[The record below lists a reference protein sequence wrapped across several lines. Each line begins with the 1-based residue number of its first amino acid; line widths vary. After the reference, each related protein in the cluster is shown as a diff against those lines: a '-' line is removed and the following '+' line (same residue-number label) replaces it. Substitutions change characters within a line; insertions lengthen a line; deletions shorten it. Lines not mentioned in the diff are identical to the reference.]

1 VRLRSSV
8 AGITDLLFFVVTGAG
23 IWIALTGGG
32 QVQLSEDIRLS
43 LTSVNNPVAIATV
56 LAALRYLMRTWGPL
70 LWVIDHA
77 RWMRVVDRAVSVFP
91 KLAHTDSWVLLAL
104 GCVGVVTIKVT
115 LAATHPGFFSGDD
128 VEIHGMTLGRI
139 LELDWPVWDLRSPIF
154 PMGVVYPFQAV
165 AHAAGFTDTSDLVL
179 AGRVAVAILS
189 TASLLMLWKAA
200 TQEYPQRLA
209 FVAVVLLA
217 INKAHMAFGSTE
229 LPRPVSTVLVL
240 GAFLVLRRWST
251 SAVLLSGALIGVAHT
266 FRFSEGVFLLP
277 FTFVLLRRGEWVRAA
292 ACAGA
297 AVLTAGVLIAVA
309 DYAYWGHAFFSL
321 HNAWNYTVV
330 DGLSSRGYQEPW
342 WYLANVG
349 SWTTGVVVL
358 LAIYGTRKSVVDV
371 ALCAWVPVV
380 VLSVL
385 PHKEGR
391 YLVPVIPFVV
401 LLAVNGLRLI
411 RESVWFKT
419 QPRLATTVVLIAL
432 ALSALHDAGEWRL
445 RRHDGGIAV
454 AHSIRELSEPTD
466 TVLVEQAWKI
476 GGRLYLGGRT
486 LVDLPPERDV
496 DLAASGRP
504 QVIALLARG
513 PIDVERLRESGY
525 SEVGQA
531 SDQDEYRIFV
541 SASARR

>member
-1 VRLRSSV
+1 M
-8 AGITDLLFFVVTGAG
+8 TGAG

-32 QVQLSEDIRLS
+32 QVQLSADARLS
-43 LTSVNNPVAIATV
+43 LTSVGNPVAIASV
-56 LAALRYLMRTWGPL
+56 LAAVRYLARHWGPL

-77 RWMRVVDRAVSVFP
+77 RWMRVIDRAVGTVLDVAGTARWQSV
-91 KLAHTDSWVLLAL
+91 
-104 GCVGVVTIKVT
+104 VVVCIVVVAVKVA
-115 LAATHPGFFSGDD
+115 LAAAHPGFFSGDD
-128 VEIHGMTLGRI
+128 VEIHGMTLGRL
-139 LELDWPVWDLRSPIF
+139 LELNGPVWNLRSPIF

-189 TASLLMLWKAA
+189 TAALLIVWKVAA
-200 TQEYPQRLA
+200 QEQSSRLA
-209 FVAVVLLA
+209 FVAVLLLG
-217 INKAHMAFGSTE
+217 INKTHMAFGSTE

-240 GAFLVLRRWST
+240 GAFLILRRWST

-266 FRFSEGVFLLP
+266 FRFSEGVFVLP
-277 FTFVLLRRGEWVRAA
+277 FIVVLLRRGDWARAA